1 MVLPIPKS
9 CSVAEWTIIPASHC
23 QIGLVL
29 LTALLIIRYTYYT
42 VEASFKINQQK
53 TNKKKRNNKIFISCF
68 FIYRIIS
75 RIKN

>member
-53 TNKKKRNNKIFISCF
+53 TNKKKEITRFLFLVFSSIESFLV
-68 FIYRIIS
+68 
-75 RIKN
+75 